1 MALIKCSECSK
12 EISDKA
18 SACIGCGAP
27 LLSTQDEV
35 TALVALQAAADQGY
49 PIAQRI
55 LGARYESGDGVSID
69 FDKAIYWYQLAAEQ
83 GDAEAQKNLGVM
95 CSKGQVVLD
104 GVLVGDVTGDGKVDY
119 EDFKLAI
126 SRTKQFT
133 SPKVEEAVSYGHE
146 RLQSAKEKD
155 AAALQKLASNSG
167 PISSAESQV
176 KNKRE
181 KFKAALESTIDVKFA
196 DILRGKTGTE
206 VYLTYFDAQILTAS
220 VRNVFKH
227 LLHLT
232 PPQVEAALSL
242 SEAVLAPSVL
252 QKIQLIKT
260 AIGAAGAAAG
270 IGIVLASV
278 GTALGWGASATSAFI
293 GFFTT
298 AHIVGPVMWATS
310 GLALAG
316 FAGYFAMTSNNQ
328 TNSERFIKVLKNSTG
343 NAVDTIWQEHEAV
356 LSKILSSDVSS

>member
-1 MALIKCSECSK
+1 MALIKCSECGK

-27 LLSTQDEV
+27 LLSTQDAATV
-35 TALVALQAAADQGY
+35 LAALQVAADQGY
-49 PIAQRI
+49 APAQCK
-55 LGARYESGDGVSID
+55 LGARYENGDGVSID

-83 GDAEAQKNLGVM
+83 GDAEAQKNLGLM

-104 GVLVGDVTGDGKVDY
+104 GVLVGDVTGDGKIDY

-126 SRTKQFT
+126 SRTKQFA
-133 SPKVEEAVSYGHE
+133 SNKVEEAVNYGKE
-146 RLQSAKEKD
+146 ILQSAKEKD
-155 AAALQKLASNSG
+155 AAALEKLANNSE
-167 PISSAESQV
+167 PIVLTESQI
-176 KNKRE
+176 KRE

-196 DILRGKTGTE
+196 DIMRGKTGAET
-206 VYLTYFDAQILTAS
+206 YLTYFDAQILTAS

-252 QKIQLIKT
+252 QKIQLMKSS
-260 AIGAAGAAAG
+260 IGAAGATAG

-278 GTALGWGASATSAFI
+278 GTALGWGASATAGFI
-293 GFFTT
+293 TFFTG
-298 AHIVGPVMWATS
+298 AHILGPAMWATS

-328 TNSERFIKVLKNSTG
+328 TNSERFIKVLKSSTAK
-343 NAVDTIWQEHEAV
+343 AVDVIWEEHETV
-356 LSKILSSDVSS
+356 LSKILSAAVTA